1 MPSIIRATTTSGLQ
15 VAPDNS
21 GSLQLQTNG
30 TTTAV
35 TIDTSQNTTLAGRLT
50 TASSGIQF
58 SDSSVQSSAASPF
71 GLKNRIINGDMVI
84 SQRNGTSSVTAAD
97 GTFGVDRFKTAIVGS
112 GVFTMQQSSV
122 APTGFVNSQLL
133 TVTTADTSIASNDEY
148 SYRHFVEGF
157 NFADMMWGTANAQTV
172 TLSFWVRSSVTG
184 TYAVGL
190 RNSDANRT
198 YPATYTISAANTWE
212 YKTITIAGNTTG
224 TWLTNNGVGVGVI
237 FSLGA
242 GSNYQGTANSWNS
255 ANTFST
261 SSATQWISTNG
272 ATFYLTGVQ
281 LERNTTATPFEWI
294 PYGLELMLCQRY
306 YYQVLGEQAIY
317 WEGYSGNVTYI
328 TWNGSHPVQMRA
340 SPTCALI
347 GTYATSNCTSVSIN
361 TVSNL
366 TINIQA
372 TGNGSAGA
380 RTYFHSNSNSGYSAS
395 IEL

>member
-1 MPSIIRATTTSGLQ
+1 
-15 VAPDNS
+15 
-21 GSLQLQTNG
+21 
-30 TTTAV
+30 
-35 TIDTSQNTTLAGRLT
+35 
-50 TASSGIQF
+50 
-58 SDSSVQSSAASPF
+58 
-71 GLKNRIINGDMVI
+71 MVI

-281 LERNTTATPFEWI
+281 LEKNTTATPFEWI
-294 PYGLELMLCQRY
+294 PYGTELALCQRY
-306 YYQVLGEQAIY
+306 YTTIGGDSTNQNITIMQAFSSTGFNGGVIPFPVKMRSVPTFTYSALSDFYIQNNVGSGSFPTAITQGGGE
-317 WEGYSGNVTYI
+317 
-328 TWNGSHPVQMRA
+328 GSTM
-340 SPTCALI
+340 C
-347 GTYATSNCTSVSIN
+347 GSIRG
-361 TVSNL
+361 TVSSGL
-366 TINIQA
+366 
-372 TGNGSAGA
+372 SAGNA
-380 RTYFHSNSNSGYSAS
+380 TVFFTASTNSRLNFSA
-395 IEL
+395 EL